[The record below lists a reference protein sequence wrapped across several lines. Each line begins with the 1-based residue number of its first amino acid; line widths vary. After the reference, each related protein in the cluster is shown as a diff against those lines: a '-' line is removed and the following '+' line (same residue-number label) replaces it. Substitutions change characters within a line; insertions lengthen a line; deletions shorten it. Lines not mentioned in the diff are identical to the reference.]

1 MAGGEGGGRIDMRRV
16 RWKIKFVSKT
26 FMYLLEG
33 SLLYKLQ
40 TSIRGEGGCLLD
52 IKRLF
57 ERGRLLDHLQ

>member
-1 MAGGEGGGRIDMRRV
+1 MRRV

-40 TSIRGEGGCLLD
+40 TSIRGEGGCISSPSPSSATAFSVAVFLG
-52 IKRLF
+52 
-57 ERGRLLDHLQ
+57 ETE

>member
-1 MAGGEGGGRIDMRRV
+1 MWRSIDMRRV

-26 FMYLLEG
+26 FMYLLQG

-40 TSIRGEGGCLLD
+40 TSIRGEGGGLLD
-52 IKRLF
+52 RKRLF

>member
-1 MAGGEGGGRIDMRRV
+1 MWRSIDMRRV

-26 FMYLLEG
+26 FMYLLQG

-40 TSIRGEGGCLLD
+40 TSIRGEEGGRLLD
-52 IKRLF
+52 MKRLF